1 MTNTQDLT
9 AGHRAFL
16 TPGVI
21 VMVPQSDHFL
31 SLLFRVTSKCKTLL
45 LKLVTPLLSVRL
57 PLLRVNRASTFTL
70 AIVLLLTLTRKHTL
84 ANMEWRMLDQA
95 LIQEESLR
103 EQGTESLKS
112 AIKKYEKMLLLRRA
126 VEDRAGEAVLLDQ
139 IGAAYDHLGEK
150 QQALHYFIQ
159 ALSLLHALGD
169 GKGEA
174 RAAVRISDTYRE
186 IGDMKKALVYLD
198 IALQVNRASYERA
211 GEAAVLTALGNQ
223 YNTLGETERALGYYN
238 KALGL
243 WRAVADR
250 SGEASTLGKM
260 GKAYMLEGQPQKA
273 LVYFEQAL
281 TLHRTVG
288 DRRNEAYVLHN
299 ISWAYHAL
307 KNEPKTFDYNNQ
319 ALSLMQTVGDRR
331 GEAAIFTNMGWVHE
345 QSGNP
350 QKALDYYNRALPLM
364 QATGDWNG
372 EANTLYRLA
381 NVERDQSQLSK
392 ARSHIEAALSVTQ
405 SVRST
410 VTSGELRA
418 SYSATIKRY
427 HEFHIDLL
435 FRLHERSPSEGY
447 DAEALRANEHARARG
462 LLDLL
467 AEAQV
472 DIRKGVDTDLLNRER
487 ELQRLITA
495 KTDLRIRLLNGKHTE
510 QQVRDAAQ
518 ELADLVSAYRE
529 IETKIRASSPHYA
542 ALTQPQTLT
551 LVEIQQ
557 LLDADTILLEY
568 ALGDSRSFVWLVTP
582 NSIRSYKLDKRSVIE
597 AAVERVYELLT
608 ARTKKIPNETSR
620 QQKARIA
627 KADLEYGHAAGNLSR
642 ILLGPVTAQ
651 LGTKRLL
658 IVSDE
663 ALQNIPFAA
672 LPELSGA
679 RHDPTGV
686 NHQRTTSSYHPLILK
701 HEIVN
706 LPSVST
712 LALLRRDL
720 IGRKPPG
727 KTVAVFADPVFEA
740 TDLRVNQKTWLPS
753 AASKQQYHP
762 SIAAKNRMES
772 VAENSDDGQKLRAI
786 RDYLRR
792 VGLTEEEQPLA
803 RLSYSRKEALAI
815 ASLVPEAQRNILL
828 DFEVNYHAVTNTQLA
843 EYRFVHF
850 ATHGVLDPQE
860 PELSGIL
867 LSLVDKEGRPQE
879 NGILRLGDVYNLSL
893 PVELV
898 ALSACE
904 TALGKRVKGEGLV
917 GLTRGFM
924 YAGAPRVLASLW
936 KVHEVATA
944 DLMKLFYEGMLGP
957 QKLRPAAALREAQ
970 KRMWQREPHGS
981 PFFWAAFVLQGEWR

>member
-1 MTNTQDLT
+1 
-9 AGHRAFL
+9 
-16 TPGVI
+16 
-21 VMVPQSDHFL
+21 MVPQSDHFL
-31 SLLFRVTSKCKTLL
+31 SLLFHVTSKCKTLVL
-45 LKLVTPLLSVRL
+45 RLVIPLLSVR
-57 PLLRVNRASTFTL
+57 PLLLHVSRASAFTL
-70 AIVLLLTLTRKHTL
+70 AILLLLTLTMKHTM
-84 ANMEWRMLDQA
+84 ASIEWRMPDQA

-103 EQGTESLKS
+103 EQGTESLRS

-126 VEDRAGEAVLLDQ
+126 VEDRAGEAVLLNQ
-139 IGAAYDHLGEK
+139 IGDAYDQLGDK
-150 QQALHYFIQ
+150 QQALRYFLQ
-159 ALSLLHALGD
+159 SLPLLHALGD

-174 RAAVRISDTYRE
+174 QIAVFISNTYRE

-198 IALQVNRASYERA
+198 IALQVNRASYDRA

-223 YNTLGETERALGYYN
+223 YSTLGERERAIGYFN
-238 KALGL
+238 KALSL

-250 SGEASTLGKM
+250 RGEASTLGKM
-260 GKAYMLEGQPQKA
+260 GKAYMLEDQPQKA
-273 LVYFEQAL
+273 LVYFEQGL

-288 DRRNEAYVLHN
+288 DRRNEAYALHN
-299 ISWAYHAL
+299 ISWTYHAL
-307 KNEPKTFDYNNQ
+307 KNLPKTLDYNNQ
-319 ALSLMQTVGDRR
+319 ALALMQTVGDRR

-418 SYSATIKRY
+418 SYSATIQRY

-435 FRLHERSPSEGY
+435 FRLHERSLSEGY
-447 DAEALRANEHARARG
+447 DAEALRANEHGRARS

-472 DIRKGVDTDLLNRER
+472 DIRKGVDTGLLDRER

-495 KTDLRIRLLNGKHTE
+495 KTDSRIRLLNGKHTE
-510 QQVRDAAQ
+510 QQARDAAR

-551 LVEIQQ
+551 LSEIQQ

-568 ALGDSRSFVWLVTP
+568 ALGESRSFLWLVTS

-597 AAVERVYELLT
+597 TAVERVYELLT

-627 KADLEYGHAAGNLSR
+627 KADLEYGHAALNLSR
-642 ILLGPVTAQ
+642 ILLGPVASQ

-672 LPELSGA
+672 LPELSSA
-679 RHDPTGV
+679 THEVAQKPTRV
-686 NHQRTTSSYHPLILK
+686 NHQRTMSSYHPLILK

-720 IGRKPPG
+720 VGRKPPG

-740 TDLRVNQKTWLPS
+740 TDLRVTQKSLLPS
-753 AASKQQYHP
+753 AASKQEYRP
-762 SIAAKNRMES
+762 SKSARNRMES
-772 VAENSDDGQKLRAI
+772 VAESSDDGQKLRAI
-786 RDYLRR
+786 RNYLQR
-792 VGLTEEEQPLA
+792 VGLIEEEQPLA
-803 RLSYSRKEALAI
+803 RLFYSRKEALAI
-815 ASLVPEAQRNILL
+815 ASLVPEAQRNIVL
-828 DFEVNYHAVTNTQLA
+828 DFGVNYDAVTNTKLS
-843 EYRFVHF
+843 EYQFVHF

-867 LSLVDKEGRPQE
+867 LSLVDEQGRPQE
-879 NGILRLGDVYNLSL
+879 NGILRLGDVYNLNL

-936 KVHEVATA
+936 KVHEIATA

-981 PFFWAAFVLQGEWR
+981 PFYWAAFVLQGEWR

>member
-1 MTNTQDLT
+1 M
-9 AGHRAFL
+9 
-16 TPGVI
+16 I
-21 VMVPQSDHFL
+21 PQSDLLLSLPFRVVPKLVIPRLTLLL
-31 SLLFRVTSKCKTLL
+31 SLLN
-45 LKLVTPLLSVRL
+45 
-57 PLLRVNRASTFTL
+57 NRASAFRV
-70 AIVLLLTLTRKHTL
+70 AILVLLALTPTHMM
-84 ANMEWRMLDQA
+84 ASIDQA
-95 LIQEESLR
+95 SIQEDSLR
-103 EQGTESLKS
+103 ERGTAESLKR
-112 AIKKYEKMLLLRRA
+112 AIKKYEDLLLLKRA
-126 VEDRAGEAVLLDQ
+126 AEDRAGEAVLLNQ
-139 IGAAYDHLGEK
+139 IGDAYDQLGDK
-150 QQALHYFIQ
+150 HQALHYFLQ
-159 ALSLLHALGD
+159 ALPLLHALGD

-174 RAAVRISDTYRE
+174 QVAVSISNTYRE
-186 IGDMKKALVYLD
+186 IGDMKKALVHLD
-198 IALQVNRASYERA
+198 LALQVNRATYDRA
-211 GEAAVLTALGNQ
+211 GEAAVLTALGTQ
-223 YNTLGETERALGYYN
+223 YSTLGERERALGYYN

-260 GKAYMLEGQPQKA
+260 GKAYMLEDQPQKA

-281 TLHRTVG
+281 ALHRTVG
-288 DRRNEAYVLHN
+288 DRRNEAYALHN
-299 ISWAYHAL
+299 ISWTYHAL
-307 KNEPKTFDYNNQ
+307 KDLPKTLDYNNQ

-350 QKALDYYNRALPLM
+350 QNALDYYNRALPLM

-372 EANTLYRLA
+372 EANTFYRLA

-405 SVRST
+405 SVRRT

-418 SYSATIKRY
+418 SYSATIQRY
-427 HEFHIDLL
+427 HEFYIDLL

-447 DAEALRANEHARARG
+447 DAEALRANEHGRARS

-472 DIRKGVDTDLLNRER
+472 DIRKGVDTGLLNRER

-495 KTDLRIRLLNGKHTE
+495 KTDSRIRLLNGKHTE
-510 QQVRDAAQ
+510 QQARDADQ

-529 IETKIRASSPHYA
+529 IETKIRALSPHYA

-551 LVEIQQ
+551 LFEIQQ

-568 ALGDSRSFVWLVTP
+568 ALGESRSFLWLVTP
-582 NSIRSYKLDKRSVIE
+582 NSIQSYELDKRSVIE
-597 AAVERVYELLT
+597 ATVERVYELLT
-608 ARTKKIPNETSR
+608 ARTRRIPNETSR

-627 KADLEYGHAAGNLSR
+627 KADLEYGQAAWNLSR
-642 ILLGPVTAQ
+642 ILLGPVAAQ

-663 ALQNIPFAA
+663 ALQNISFAA

-679 RHDPTGV
+679 RHEVKDQNTTAV
-686 NHQRTTSSYHPLILK
+686 NQRWTVSSYHPLILK

-712 LALLRRDL
+712 LALLRREL
-720 IGRKPPG
+720 VGRKSSS

-740 TDLRVNQKTWLPS
+740 TDLRVNQKSLLPS

-762 SIAAKNRMES
+762 SKAARNRMKSDAES
-772 VAENSDDGQKLRAI
+772 SDDGQKLRAI

-792 VGLTEEEQPLA
+792 VGLIEEEQPLA
-803 RLSYSRKEALAI
+803 RLSYSRREALAI
-815 ASLVPEAQRNILL
+815 ASLVPEARRNIVL
-828 DFEVNYHAVTNTQLA
+828 DFGVNYDAVTNTQLS
-843 EYRFVHF
+843 EYQFVHF

-867 LSLVDKEGRPQE
+867 LSLVDKYGRPQE
-879 NGILRLGDVYNLSL
+879 NGILRLGDVYNLNL

-898 ALSACE
+898 VLSACE

-936 KVHEVATA
+936 KVNEVATA
-944 DLMKLFYEGMLGP
+944 DLMKLVYEGMLGP

-970 KRMWQREPHGS
+970 KQMWRRNPDRS
-981 PFFWAAFVLQGEWR
+981 PFYWAAFVLQGEWR

>member
-1 MTNTQDLT
+1 
-9 AGHRAFL
+9 
-16 TPGVI
+16 
-21 VMVPQSDHFL
+21 MVPQSDHFL
-31 SLLFRVTSKCKTLL
+31 SLLFRVTSK
-45 LKLVTPLLSVRL
+45 LKLVVPLM
-57 PLLRVNRASTFTL
+57 L
-70 AIVLLLTLTRKHTL
+70 AIMLLLTLTGKHTM
-84 ANMEWRMLDQA
+84 ANMEWR
-95 LIQEESLR
+95 IQEQSLH
-103 EQGTESLKS
+103 EQGPESLKS
-112 AIKKYEKMLLLRRA
+112 AIEKYEKMLLLRRA
-126 VEDRAGEAVLLDQ
+126 AEDRAGEAVLLNQ
-139 IGAAYDHLGEK
+139 IGDAYDRLGDK
-150 QQALHYFIQ
+150 QQALHYFLQ
-159 ALSLLHALGD
+159 ALPILHAIGD

-174 RAAVRISDTYRE
+174 RIAVCISNTYRE

-198 IALQVNRASYERA
+198 IALQVNRANYDQA

-223 YNTLGETERALGYYN
+223 YNTLGENERALGYYN

-250 SGEASTLGKM
+250 SGEASTLGKI
-260 GKAYMLEGQPQKA
+260 GKAYMLQGQPQKA

-307 KNEPKTFDYNNQ
+307 GNEPKTLDYNNQ
-319 ALSLMQTVGDRR
+319 ALSLMHTVGDQR

-345 QSGNP
+345 VAGNP
-350 QKALDYYNRALPLM
+350 QKALDYYNRAIPIL

-372 EANTLYRLA
+372 EANTLYRLG
-381 NVERDQSQLSK
+381 NVERDQSQLLK

-418 SYSATIKRY
+418 SYSATIQRY
-427 HEFHIDLL
+427 HEFHVDLL

-472 DIRKGVDTDLLNRER
+472 DIRKGVDTGLLNRER

-495 KTDLRIRLLNGKHTE
+495 RTDSRIRLLNGRHTE
-510 QQVRDAAQ
+510 QQARDADQ

-529 IETKIRASSPHYA
+529 VETTIRASSPRYA

-551 LVEIQQ
+551 LSEIQQ

-568 ALGDSRSFVWLVTP
+568 ALGDSRSFLWLVTP
-582 NSIRSYKLDKRSVIE
+582 NSIRSYNLDKRSVIE

-627 KADLEYGHAAGNLSR
+627 KADIEYGQAALNLSQ
-642 ILLGPVTAQ
+642 ILLGPVTDQ

-672 LPELSGA
+672 LPEPSDA
-679 RHDPTGV
+679 RH
-686 NHQRTTSSYHPLILK
+686 QPLILE

-706 LPSVST
+706 LPSAST

-720 IGRKPPG
+720 VGRKAPA

-740 TDLRVNQKTWLPS
+740 TDLRVNQKSRSLR
-753 AASKQQYHP
+753 AASKQQYQP
-762 SIAAKNRMES
+762 SKTARDRMES
-772 VAENSDDGQKLRAI
+772 VAENSDDGRKLRAI
-786 RDYLRR
+786 KDYLRR
-792 VGLTEEEQPLA
+792 VGLVDEEQPLA
-803 RLSYSRKEALAI
+803 RLSYSRREAQAI
-815 ASLVPEAQRNILL
+815 ASLVPEEQRKIVL
-828 DFEVNYHAVTNTQLA
+828 DFGVNYDAVTNTQLS
-843 EYRFVHF
+843 EYQFVHF

-867 LSLVDKEGRPQE
+867 LSLVDEQGRPQE
-879 NGILRLGDVYNLSL
+879 NGILRLGDVYNLNL

-898 ALSACE
+898 VLSACE

-936 KVHEVATA
+936 KVDEVATA

-957 QKLRPAAALREAQ
+957 RKLRPAAALREAQ
-970 KRMWQREPHGS
+970 KQMYAVSPQAS
-981 PFFWAAFVLQGEWR
+981 PFYWAGFILQGEWR